1 MEGAPAS
8 EHNARGRR
16 LRAQPPPLPRDVS
29 WHLDPSGP
37 NERTEMRVAGSSVIP
52 GNNAS
57 RPGLAKIAARQSD
70 TSP

>member
-1 MEGAPAS
+1 
-8 EHNARGRR
+8 
-16 LRAQPPPLPRDVS
+16 LPRDVS

-37 NERTEMRVAGSSVIP
+37 NERTEMHVQGFKAIP
-52 GNNAS
+52 GDNAI

>member
-1 MEGAPAS
+1 
-8 EHNARGRR
+8 
-16 LRAQPPPLPRDVS
+16 LPRDVS